1 LTNAQKVYA
10 HPDADY
16 KGSGADL
23 LDVVKAVKPHVLIGT
38 STVPGA
44 FNEEIVKEMAE
55 HVTRPII
62 FPLSNPTRL
71 HEAKPADLLKWTN
84 GTALIATGSPFNP
97 VDYNGKTFEIGL
109 SIYYFDCY
117 PANNTS

>member
-16 KGSGADL
+16 KGRGADL
-23 LDVVKAVKPHVLIGT
+23 LDVVKVVKPHVLIGT

-44 FNEEIVKEMAE
+44 FNEKIVKEMAE

-71 HEAKPADLLKWTN
+71 HEAKPADLLKWTD

-109 SIYYFDCY
+109 STYYFDCY